1 MPKLISPT
9 DREYKITVKSRHAD
23 RVVTEDDPIIVSFRQ
38 ATEALN
44 LKRQDYL
51 ATPINRQW
59 GEGSNY
65 SEQVSLVTFSRRKA
79 IDVFLTMS
87 SCNIT
92 DANDQ
97 PIFAFGNGKLLD
109 KTLEEFI
116 TKWGKLWPEWGGALW
131 LKCIETNPTWGFT
144 PQEEEAEPDDSLPL
158 AQPESSELES
168 ESL

>member
-9 DREYKITVKSRHAD
+9 DREYKVMVNSRHAD

-38 ATEALN
+38 ATEAIN

-59 GEGSNY
+59 ADGNTY

-79 IDVFLTMS
+79 IDVFLTLS

-97 PIFAFGNGKLLD
+97 PVFAFRNGKLLD
-109 KTLEEFI
+109 KTLEEFLS
-116 TKWGKLWPEWGGALW
+116 KWGKLWPEWGDAIW
-131 LKCIETNPTWGFT
+131 LKCIETNPTWGFA

-158 AQPESSELES
+158 AQAEPSEPESE
-168 ESL
+168 